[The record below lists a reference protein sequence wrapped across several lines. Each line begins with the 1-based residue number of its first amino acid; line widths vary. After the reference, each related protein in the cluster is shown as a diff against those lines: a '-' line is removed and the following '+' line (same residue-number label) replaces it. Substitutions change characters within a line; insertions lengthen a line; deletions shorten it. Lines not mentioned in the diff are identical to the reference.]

1 MLNRVSIAG
10 RIVRDLEVR
19 KTQAGISSAS
29 FAIATDRDYKDK
41 DGNKVTDFI
50 NIVAW
55 RSTADYVSKYAGKGS
70 LIIVDGKLQVRS
82 WKDDKGANHNATEVI
97 ADNIYIC
104 DSKRSNDGAANKTT
118 SAKRSK
124 PADVEPNSAID
135 SDEDLP
141 F

>member
-10 RIVRDLEVR
+10 RIVKDIEVR

-29 FAIATDRDYKDK
+29 FSIATDRDYKDK

-70 LIIVDGKLQVRS
+70 LIIVDGKLQIRS
-82 WKDDKGANHNATEVI
+82 WKDDKGVNHNTTEVI

-104 DSKRSNDGAANKTT
+104 DSKRSNDGAASKTT